1 MAQNQLGHGSSGSV
15 DIAGDVRE
23 LISNRPLNGKVA
35 LVTGGSGSMG
45 SETAKALGALGAN
58 VAVHYHSDE
67 AHAAAV
73 VEAVEAYNS
82 EAIAIQADV
91 TNVEDVEAMYQQ
103 VLDQFSGVDVLV
115 NSPGVMLK
123 KPVAEVSEDEFDR
136 MFDVHT
142 KGTFFCLRE
151 AARHMNDN
159 GRIINLSTTL
169 TGVMTGQYSVYAGAK
184 AATEQFTKMLAK
196 EIGDRGITVNTVA
209 PGPVDTS
216 FYHPSETEESTEFYK
231 SLSIANRLGK
241 VSDIVPVLAF
251 LCTDEAGWVTGQ
263 TIRVNGGLAD

>member
-1 MAQNQLGHGSSGSV
+1 MAQNQPGQQTEIST
-15 DIAGDVRE
+15 DIAGDVQE
-23 LISNRPLNGKVA
+23 LMNNRPLEETAA

-45 SETAKALGALGAN
+45 RETATALGALGAD

-67 AHAAAV
+67 QEAAAV
-73 VEAVEAYNS
+73 VDAVEAYDS
-82 EAIAIQADV
+82 TATAIQADV
-91 TNVEDVEAMYQQ
+91 TNVADIEAMYQQ
-103 VLDQFSGVDVLV
+103 IIDEFGRLDILI
-115 NSPGVMLK
+115 NTPGVMVK
-123 KPVAEVSEDEFDR
+123 KPLAEVSEAEFDR
-136 MFDVHT
+136 MFNVHT

-151 AARHMNDN
+151 AARHMNDD
-159 GRIINLSTTL
+159 GRILNLSTTL

-216 FYHPSETEESTEFYK
+216 FYHPSETEQSTEFYK

-251 LCTDEAGWVTGQ
+251 LCTEQAGWVTGQ

>member
-1 MAQNQLGHGSSGSV
+1 MAQNHPGQYGGEPV
-15 DIAGDVRE
+15 DIAGDVQE
-23 LISNRPLNGKVA
+23 LISNRPLDGKVA

-58 VAVHYHSDE
+58 VAVHYHGDESD
-67 AHAAAV
+67 ANAV
-73 VEAVEAYNS
+73 VDAVEAYDS
-82 EAIAIQADV
+82 TATTVQADV
-91 TNVEDVEAMYQQ
+91 TNVDDIEAMYQQ
-103 VLDQFSGVDVLV
+103 VIDDFGGLDVLV
-115 NSPGVMLK
+115 NTPGVMLK
-123 KPVAEVSEDEFDR
+123 KPVAEVSEEEFDR
-136 MFDVHT
+136 MFNVHT

-151 AARHMNDN
+151 AARHMNDD

-169 TGVMTGQYSVYAGAK
+169 TAVMTGQYSVYSGAK

-196 EIGDRGITVNTVA
+196 EIGGRGITVNTVA

-251 LCTDEAGWVTGQ
+251 LCTEEAGWVTGQ
-263 TIRVNGGLAD
+263 TIRVNGGLAN